1 MLARIIVLALMV
13 ISVQMGF
20 AAEPT
25 PIKWSDLQKN
35 IGTWIEGPP
44 SLIITSDE
52 RDVWKRLKTPE
63 EQMQF
68 IKIFWARRDPV
79 LRTRE
84 NEYKQKFYERVEYAN
99 ATYADKSGPGWKSAR
114 GRTYIMFG
122 APSRV
127 DHQSVEGSSR
137 PAELWVYD
145 KNLSSRIPPNEALL
159 FVYRDFKYILFPPN
173 AQPGDAIGQQQRAL
187 DANFKYQDIPSVVQ
201 AAFVDVNKANIIDE
215 SKDYRDLI
223 SSVKSTEKFGL
234 NQIEFDVR
242 ESKPGQYEVV
252 MTPDTAP
259 IYDSGEEMFAEF
271 FFKQE
276 LKKGDQLIAANQHTA
291 SFKWDQTKFAEL
303 KDITVELP
311 PLDIPAGQYELWVT
325 VGDRISNVTETR
337 KIPVSK

>member
-1 MLARIIVLALMV
+1 MLVRIIAIALLFLAQL
-13 ISVQMGF
+13 GF
-20 AAEPT
+20 AAE

-35 IGTWIEGPP
+35 IDSWIEGPP
-44 SLIITSDE
+44 SLIIASDE
-52 RDVWKRLKTPE
+52 KDVWKRLKTPE
-63 EQMQF
+63 EKMQF
-68 IKIFWARRDPV
+68 IKIFWARRDPI

-99 ATYADKSGPGWKSAR
+99 QNYADKNGLGWKSAR

-122 APSRV
+122 APGRV
-127 DHQSVEGSSR
+127 DKQTFPGSSR

-145 KNLSSRIPPNEALL
+145 KTPSTRIPPNEAML
-159 FVYRDFKYILFPPN
+159 FVYRDFKYVLYPPN
-173 AQPGDAIGQQQRAL
+173 AQPGDAIGEQQQAL

-201 AAFVDVNKANIIDE
+201 AAFVDVSKANIIDE
-215 SKDYRDLI
+215 SKDYRELI

-234 NQIEFDVR
+234 NQIEFEIRPLKAD
-242 ESKPGQYEVV
+242 QFEVV
-252 MTPDTAP
+252 LKPDTAP

-303 KDITVELP
+303 KEIAVTLP
-311 PLDIPAGQYELWVT
+311 PVEVPPGQYELWIT

-337 KIPVSK
+337 KVPVSK

>member
-1 MLARIIVLALMV
+1 MLARYIVLALMV
-13 ISVQMGF
+13 VSVQFGF
-20 AAEPT
+20 AAE

-35 IGTWIEGPP
+35 IDSWIEGPP

-63 EQMQF
+63 EKMQF
-68 IKIFWARRDPV
+68 IKIFWSRRDPI

-84 NEYKQKFYERVEYAN
+84 NEYKQQFYDRVDYAN
-99 ATYADKSGPGWKSAR
+99 ENYADKNGPGWKSAR

-122 APSRV
+122 APGRV
-127 DHQSVEGSSR
+127 DKQTFPGSSR

-145 KNLSSRIPPNEALL
+145 KTPSNRIPPNEAML
-159 FVYRDFKYILFPPN
+159 FVYRDFKYVLFPPN
-173 AQPGDAIGQQQRAL
+173 AQPGDAIGEQQQAL
-187 DANFKYQDIPSVVQ
+187 DANFQYQDIPSVVQ

-234 NQIEFDVR
+234 NQIEFEVR
-242 ESKPGQYEVV
+242 PKANQYEVV
-252 MTPDTAP
+252 LKSDTAP

-303 KDITVELP
+303 KEITVDLP
-311 PLDIPAGQYELWVT
+311 PLDIPAGQYELYVT

>member
-1 MLARIIVLALMV
+1 MLVRYIAIALLFLAQL
-13 ISVQMGF
+13 GF
-20 AAEPT
+20 AAE

-35 IGTWIEGPP
+35 IDTWIEGPP

-52 RDVWKRLKTPE
+52 KDVWKRLKTPE
-63 EQMQF
+63 EKMQF
-68 IKIFWARRDPV
+68 IKIFWARRDPI

-99 ATYADKSGPGWKSAR
+99 QTYAEKNGPGWKSAR

-122 APSRV
+122 APGRV
-127 DHQSVEGSSR
+127 DKQTVEGSSR

-145 KNLSSRIPPNEALL
+145 KTPSTRIPPNEAML
-159 FVYRDFKYILFPPN
+159 FVYRDFKYVLYPPN
-173 AQPGDAIGQQQRAL
+173 AQPGDTIGEQQQAL

-201 AAFVDVNKANIIDE
+201 AAFVDVSKANIIDE

-234 NQIEFDVR
+234 NQIEFEIR
-242 ESKPGQYEVV
+242 EVKTEPLQYEVI
-252 MTPDTAP
+252 MKPDTAP
-259 IYDSGEEMFAEF
+259 TYDSGDEMFAEF

-291 SFKWDQTKFAEL
+291 SFKWDQTKFAALTE
-303 KDITVELP
+303 IAVTLP
-311 PLDIPAGQYELWVT
+311 SIEVPPGQYDLYIT

-337 KIPVSK
+337 KIPVNK

>member
-1 MLARIIVLALMV
+1 MLARYIVIALLF
-13 ISVQMGF
+13 SVQFGF
-20 AAEPT
+20 AAE

-35 IGTWIEGPP
+35 IDTWIEGPP

-52 RDVWKRLKTPE
+52 SDVWKRLKTPE
-63 EQMQF
+63 EKMQF
-68 IKIFWARRDPV
+68 IKIFWQRRDPI

-84 NEYKQKFYERVEYAN
+84 NEYKQKFYERVEYADQN
-99 ATYADKSGPGWKSAR
+99 YAEKSNPGWKSAR

-122 APSRV
+122 APSRI

-145 KNLSSRIPPNEALL
+145 KIPSDRIPPNEAML
-159 FVYRDFKYILFPPN
+159 FVYRDFKYVLFPPN
-173 AQPGDAIGQQQRAL
+173 AQPGDRIGEAQQAM
-187 DANFKYQDIPSVVQ
+187 DANFRYQDIPSVVQ
-201 AAFVDVNKANIIDE
+201 AAFVDVSKANIIDE

-234 NQIEFDVR
+234 SQIEFDIK
-242 ESKPGQYEVV
+242 ELKPNQYEVV
-252 MTPDTAP
+252 MKHDTAP
-259 IYDSGEEMFAEF
+259 VYDSGEEMFAEF

-276 LKKGDQLIAANQHTA
+276 LKKGDQLIAANEHTA
-291 SFKWDQTKFAEL
+291 SFRWDQTKFAAL
-303 KDITVELP
+303 KEITVDLP
-311 PLDIPAGQYELWVT
+311 ALDIPAGQYDLYIT

>member
-1 MLARIIVLALMV
+1 MLARYIVLALLV
-13 ISVQMGF
+13 ISVQVGF
-20 AAEPT
+20 GAE

-52 RDVWKRLKTPE
+52 KDVWKRLKTPE
-63 EQMQF
+63 EKMQF
-68 IKIFWARRDPV
+68 IKIFWARRDPI

-84 NEYKQKFYERVEYAN
+84 NEYKQQFYERVKYAN
-99 ATYADKSGPGWKSAR
+99 DNYAEKNNAGWKSAR

-122 APSRV
+122 APGRI
-127 DHQSVEGSSR
+127 DHQSVQGSSR

-145 KNLSSRIPPNEALL
+145 KTPSDRIPPNEAML
-159 FVYRDFKYILFPPN
+159 FVYRDFKYVLYPPN
-173 AQPGDAIGQQQRAL
+173 AQPGDIIGEQQQAL

-201 AAFVDVNKANIIDE
+201 AAFVDVSKANIIDE

-234 NQIEFDVR
+234 NQIEFEIRPLKTD
-242 ESKPGQYEVV
+242 QFEVV
-252 MTPDTAP
+252 LKPDTAP

-303 KDITVELP
+303 KEIAVTLP
-311 PLDIPAGQYELWVT
+311 PVEVPPGQYELWIT

-337 KIPVSK
+337 KVPVSK

>member
-1 MLARIIVLALMV
+1 MLARYIVLVLMV
-13 ISVQMGF
+13 ISVQFGF
-20 AAEPT
+20 AAE

-35 IGTWIEGPP
+35 ISTWIEGPP

-68 IKIFWARRDPV
+68 IKIFWARRDPI

-99 ATYADKSGPGWKSAR
+99 ATYAEKNSPGWKSAR

-122 APSRV
+122 APGRV
-127 DHQSVEGSSR
+127 DKQTVEGSSR

-145 KNLSSRIPPNEALL
+145 KTPSSRIPPNEAML
-159 FVYRDFKYILFPPN
+159 FVYRDFKYVLFPPN
-173 AQPGDAIGQQQRAL
+173 AQPGDTIGEQQQAL

-201 AAFVDVNKANIIDE
+201 AAFVDINKENIIDE

-242 ESKPGQYEVV
+242 ESKPGQYEVI
-252 MTPDTAP
+252 MKPDTAP

-303 KDITVELP
+303 KEITVELP
-311 PLDIPAGQYELWVT
+311 ALDIPPGQYELWIT
-325 VGDRISNVTETR
+325 VGDTISNITETR
-337 KIPVSK
+337 KIPINK

>member
-1 MLARIIVLALMV
+1 MLVRYIAIALLFLAQL
-13 ISVQMGF
+13 GF
-20 AAEPT
+20 AAE

-35 IGTWIEGPP
+35 IDSWIEGPP

-52 RDVWKRLKTPE
+52 KDVWKRLKTPE
-63 EQMQF
+63 EKMQF
-68 IKIFWARRDPV
+68 IKIFWARRDPI

-84 NEYKQKFYERVEYAN
+84 NEYKQQFYDRVEYAN
-99 ATYADKSGPGWKSAR
+99 QNYADKNGPGWKSAR

-122 APSRV
+122 APGRV
-127 DHQSVEGSSR
+127 DKQTFPGSSR

-145 KNLSSRIPPNEALL
+145 KTPSTRIPPNEAML
-159 FVYRDFKYILFPPN
+159 FVYRDFKYILYPPN
-173 AQPGDAIGQQQRAL
+173 AQPGDTIGEQQQAL

-201 AAFVDVNKANIIDE
+201 AAFVDVSKANIIDE

-234 NQIEFDVR
+234 NQIEFEIRPLKAD
-242 ESKPGQYEVV
+242 QFEVV
-252 MTPDTAP
+252 LKPDTAP

-303 KDITVELP
+303 KEIAVTLP
-311 PLDIPAGQYELWVT
+311 SIEVPPGQYELWIT

-337 KIPVSK
+337 KVPVSK

>member
-1 MLARIIVLALMV
+1 MLVRYIAIALLFLAQL
-13 ISVQMGF
+13 GF
-20 AAEPT
+20 AAE

-35 IGTWIEGPP
+35 IDTWIEGPP

-52 RDVWKRLKTPE
+52 KDVWKRLKTPE
-63 EQMQF
+63 EKMQF
-68 IKIFWARRDPV
+68 IKIFWARRDPI

-99 ATYADKSGPGWKSAR
+99 QTYAEKNGAGWKSAR

-122 APSRV
+122 APGRV
-127 DHQSVEGSSR
+127 DKQTFPGSSR

-145 KNLSSRIPPNEALL
+145 KTPSDRIPPNEAML
-159 FVYRDFKYILFPPN
+159 FVYRDFKYVLYPPN
-173 AQPGDAIGQQQRAL
+173 PQPGDTIGEQQQAL

-201 AAFVDVNKANIIDE
+201 AAFVDVSKANIIDE

-234 NQIEFDVR
+234 NQIEFEVR
-242 ESKPGQYEVV
+242 PLKTDQYEIVLK
-252 MTPDTAP
+252 PETAP
-259 IYDSGEEMFAEF
+259 VYDAGEEMFAEF

-303 KDITVELP
+303 KEIAVTLP
-311 PLDIPAGQYELWVT
+311 SIEVPPGQYDLYIT

-337 KIPVSK
+337 KVPVSK

>member
-1 MLARIIVLALMV
+1 MLARLVVIALMV
-13 ISVQMGF
+13 VSVQMGF
-20 AAEPT
+20 TAE

-35 IGTWIEGPP
+35 ISTWIEGPP

-68 IKIFWARRDPV
+68 IKIFWARRDPI

-99 ATYADKSGPGWKSAR
+99 ATYAEKNNPGWKSAH

-127 DHQSVEGSSR
+127 DKQSVEGSSR

-145 KNLSSRIPPNEALL
+145 KTPSDRIPPNEAML
-159 FVYRDFKYILFPPN
+159 FVYRDFKYILFPPS
-173 AQPGDAIGQQQRAL
+173 AQPGDIIGEQQRAL

-201 AAFVDVNKANIIDE
+201 AAFVDVSKANIIDE

-242 ESKPGQYEVV
+242 EVKPGQYEVV
-252 MTPDTAP
+252 MKPDTAP

-303 KDITVELP
+303 KEITVTLP
-311 PLDIPAGQYELWVT
+311 PIDIPAGQYDLYVT

-337 KIPVSK
+337 KIPVNK

>member
-1 MLARIIVLALMV
+1 MLARYIVLALLV
-13 ISVQMGF
+13 ISVQVGF
-20 AAEPT
+20 GAE

-35 IGTWIEGPP
+35 IDSWIEGPP

-63 EQMQF
+63 EKMQF
-68 IKIFWARRDPV
+68 IKIFWSRRDPI

-84 NEYKQKFYERVEYAN
+84 NDYKQKFYERVDYAN
-99 ATYADKSGPGWKSAR
+99 QNYADKNAPGWKSAR

-122 APSRV
+122 APGRV
-127 DHQSVEGSSR
+127 DKQSVQGSSR

-145 KNLSSRIPPNEALL
+145 KTPSDRIPPNEAML
-159 FVYRDFKYILFPPN
+159 FVYRDFKYVLYPPN
-173 AQPGDAIGQQQRAL
+173 AQPGDAIGEQQQAL

-201 AAFVDVNKANIIDE
+201 AAFVDVSKANIIDE

-234 NQIEFDVR
+234 NQIEFETRPLKTD
-242 ESKPGQYEVV
+242 QYEVV
-252 MTPDTAP
+252 LKPETAP
-259 IYDSGEEMFAEF
+259 VYDAGEEMFAEF

-291 SFKWDQTKFAEL
+291 SFKWDLTKFAEL
-303 KDITVELP
+303 KEIAVTLP
-311 PLDIPAGQYELWVT
+311 SIEVPPGQYDLYIT

-337 KIPVSK
+337 KVPVSK

>member
-1 MLARIIVLALMV
+1 MLARIVVLALMV
-13 ISVQMGF
+13 ISVQAGF
-20 AAEPT
+20 AAE

-35 IGTWIEGPP
+35 ISNWIEGPP

-68 IKIFWARRDPV
+68 IKIFWARRDPI

-99 ATYADKSGPGWKSAR
+99 ATYAEKSNPGWKSAR

-122 APSRV
+122 APGRV
-127 DHQSVEGSSR
+127 DHQSVQGSSR

-145 KNLSSRIPPNEALL
+145 KNVSSRIPPNEALL

-173 AQPGDAIGQQQRAL
+173 AQPGDAIGEQQQAM
-187 DANFKYQDIPSVVQ
+187 DANFRYQDIPSVVQ
-201 AAFVDVNKANIIDE
+201 AAFVDLNKANIIDE

-234 NQIEFDVR
+234 NQIEFDTR
-242 ESKPGQYEVV
+242 ELKPGQYEVV

-303 KDITVELP
+303 KDITVALP
-311 PLDIPAGQYELWVT
+311 PLDIPAGQYDLYIT

-337 KIPVSK
+337 KISVTK